1 VTGRTNFCLSIGFI
15 PKPVPTFGSDALEQ
29 QETIMSR
36 IGIHSFV
43 WSASS
48 AQDDL
53 ERTLANTRE
62 AGFDLIEFSYLDP
75 ANVDV
80 GGLAKR
86 IAELD
91 LGVAISI
98 GLPPDGDISSADK
111 AIAAHGVEV
120 LNDTIALTRDLGG
133 RKVAGILSTS
143 HGLQTEAPT
152 RDQWNRSAA
161 TLAKVAETAKT
172 AGVTLNLEIVNRF
185 ESNLLNT
192 AAQGL
197 AFIEDTGSDNIF
209 LHLDTFHMNIEE
221 ADIGLAIRHAAKKIG
236 YVHIGESHRGFLGT
250 GNIDF
255 AAIFDA
261 LTAIGYGDDL
271 SFESFSSEIVDEN
284 LSKKTAIWRNLWT
297 DNMEL
302 ARHAR
307 RFIAIGLETARRK
320 AELVA
325 SSHQP

>member
-1 VTGRTNFCLSIGFI
+1 
-15 PKPVPTFGSDALEQ
+15 
-29 QETIMSR
+29 MSR

-48 AQDDL
+48 AQGDL
-53 ERTLANTRE
+53 ERTLANTKE

-86 IAELD
+86 IADLD

-98 GLPPDGDISSADK
+98 GLPADGDISSADK
-111 AIAAHGVEV
+111 AIAAHGVEI
-120 LNDTIALTRDLGG
+120 LNRTIALTRDLGG

-161 TLAKVAETAKT
+161 TLAKVAETAKA

-221 ADIGLAIRHAAKKIG
+221 ADVGLAIRHAAKKIG

-261 LTAIGYGDDL
+261 LTAIGHSDDL

-320 AELVA
+320 AELVS
-325 SSHQP
+325 SSHRP

>member
-1 VTGRTNFCLSIGFI
+1 M
-15 PKPVPTFGSDALEQ
+15 A
-29 QETIMSR
+29 R

-48 AQDDL
+48 AQADL
-53 ERTLANTRE
+53 ERTLANTKE

-75 ANVDV
+75 ANVDI
-80 GGLAKR
+80 GRLARR
-86 IAELD
+86 IADLD

-98 GLPPDGDISSADK
+98 GLPADGDISSADR
-111 AIAAHGVEV
+111 AVAARGVDI
-120 LNDTIALTRDLGG
+120 LNRTIALTRDLGG
-133 RKVAGILSTS
+133 RKVGGILSTS

-161 TLAKVAETAKT
+161 TLAKVAETAKA

-221 ADIGLAIRHAAKKIG
+221 ADAALAIRNAAGRIG

-250 GNIDF
+250 GSIDF

-261 LTAIGYGDDL
+261 LTAIGYDDDL

-307 RFIAIGLETARRK
+307 RFIAVGLETARRK
-320 AELVA
+320 AELVTA
-325 SSHQP
+325 TQKP

>member
-1 VTGRTNFCLSIGFI
+1 M
-15 PKPVPTFGSDALEQ
+15 EM
-29 QETIMSR
+29 IMSR

-43 WSASS
+43 WSAGS
-48 AQDDL
+48 AQADL
-53 ERTLANTRE
+53 ERTLANTKE

-75 ANVDV
+75 ANVDI
-80 GGLAKR
+80 GRLAKR
-86 IAELD
+86 IADLG

-98 GLPPDGDISSADK
+98 GLPADGDISSPDK
-111 AIAAHGVEV
+111 AVAARGVEI

-133 RKVAGILSTS
+133 QKVGGILSTS

-152 RDQWNRSAA
+152 HDQWNRSAG
-161 TLAKVAETAKT
+161 TLAKVAETAKA

-221 ADIGLAIRHAAKKIG
+221 ADVALAIRHAARKIG

-250 GNIDF
+250 GSIDF

-261 LTAIGYGDDL
+261 LTAIGYHDDL

-284 LSKKTAIWRNLWT
+284 LSRKTAIWRNLWT

-307 RFIAIGLETARRK
+307 RFIAVGLETARRK
-320 AELVA
+320 AELVTA
-325 SSHQP
+325 TQRP

>member
-1 VTGRTNFCLSIGFI
+1 
-15 PKPVPTFGSDALEQ
+15 
-29 QETIMSR
+29 MSR

-48 AQDDL
+48 AQGDL

-75 ANVDV
+75 ANVDID
-80 GGLAKR
+80 GLAKR
-86 IAELD
+86 IADLG

-98 GLPPDGDISSADK
+98 GLPADGDISSADK
-111 AIAAHGVEV
+111 TIAAHGVEI
-120 LNDTIALTRDLGG
+120 LKRTIALTRDLGG
-133 RKVAGILSTS
+133 QKVAGILSTS
-143 HGLQTEAPT
+143 HGLQSEAPT
-152 RDQWNRSAA
+152 RDQWDRSAG
-161 TLAKVAETAKT
+161 TLAEVAETAKS

-192 AAQGL
+192 AAQGM
-197 AFIEDTGSDNIF
+197 AFIADSGSDNLF
-209 LHLDTFHMNIEE
+209 LHLDSFHMNIEE
-221 ADIGLAIRHAAKKIG
+221 ADVGLAIRNAAKKIG

-255 AAIFDA
+255 TAIFYA
-261 LTAIGYGDDL
+261 LTAIGYSDDL

-284 LSKKTAIWRNLWT
+284 LSRKTAIWRNLWT

-302 ARHAR
+302 AKHAR
-307 RFIAIGLETARRK
+307 RFIALGLETARRK
-320 AELVA
+320 AELVSA
-325 SSHQP
+325 THRP

>member
-1 VTGRTNFCLSIGFI
+1 
-15 PKPVPTFGSDALEQ
+15 
-29 QETIMSR
+29 
-36 IGIHSFV
+36 
-43 WSASS
+43 
-48 AQDDL
+48 
-53 ERTLANTRE
+53 
-62 AGFDLIEFSYLDP
+62 
-75 ANVDV
+75 
-80 GGLAKR
+80 
-86 IAELD
+86 
-91 LGVAISI
+91 
-98 GLPPDGDISSADK
+98 GDISSADRV
-111 AIAAHGVEV
+111 IAAHGVEV

-161 TLAKVAETAKT
+161 TLAKVAETAKA

-236 YVHIGESHRGFLGT
+236 YVHIGESHRGYLGT

-297 DNMEL
+297 
-302 ARHAR
+302 
-307 RFIAIGLETARRK
+307 
-320 AELVA
+320 
-325 SSHQP
+325 

>member
-1 VTGRTNFCLSIGFI
+1 
-15 PKPVPTFGSDALEQ
+15 
-29 QETIMSR
+29 MSR

-48 AQDDL
+48 AQANL
-53 ERTLANTRE
+53 ERTLANTKE

-75 ANVDV
+75 ADVDISW
-80 GGLAKR
+80 LARR
-86 IAELD
+86 IAD
-91 LGVAISI
+91 LGLGAAISI
-98 GLPPDGDISSADK
+98 GLPGDGDISSADK
-111 AIAAHGVEV
+111 AIAARGVEI
-120 LNDTIALTRDLGG
+120 LKDTIALTRDLGG
-133 RKVAGILSTS
+133 QKIGGILSTS
-143 HGLQTEAPT
+143 HGLQTLAPT
-152 RDQWNRSAA
+152 RDQWQRSAG
-161 TLAKVAETAKT
+161 TLAKVAETAKA

-221 ADIGLAIRHAAKKIG
+221 ADVGLAIRQAASKIG

-261 LTAIGYGDDL
+261 LTAIGYSDDL

-297 DNMEL
+297 DNL
-302 ARHAR
+302 ALAKHAR
-307 RFIAIGLETARRK
+307 AFIGLGLETARRK

-325 SSHQP
+325 SGHRP

>member
-1 VTGRTNFCLSIGFI
+1 
-15 PKPVPTFGSDALEQ
+15 
-29 QETIMSR
+29 MSR

-48 AQDDL
+48 AQPDL
-53 ERTLANTRE
+53 ERTLANTKE

-75 ANVDV
+75 ADVDI
-80 GGLAKR
+80 GKLARR
-86 IAELD
+86 IADLG

-98 GLPPDGDISSADK
+98 GLPADGDISSADK
-111 AIAAHGVEV
+111 AVAARGVEI
-120 LNDTIALTRDLGG
+120 LNSTIALTRDLGG
-133 RKVAGILSTS
+133 QKVGGILSTS

-161 TLAKVAETAKT
+161 TLARVAETAKA

-221 ADIGLAIRHAAKKIG
+221 ADVGLAIRHAAKKIG

-250 GNIDF
+250 GSIDF

-284 LSKKTAIWRNLWT
+284 LSRKTAIWRNLWT

-307 RFIAIGLETARRK
+307 RFIALGLETARRK
-320 AELVA
+320 AELVSA
-325 SSHQP
+325 SQRP

>member
-1 VTGRTNFCLSIGFI
+1 M
-15 PKPVPTFGSDALEQ
+15 
-29 QETIMSR
+29 IMSR

-48 AQDDL
+48 AQADL

-75 ANVDV
+75 ANVDIDR
-80 GGLAKR
+80 LAKR
-86 IAELD
+86 IAEMGLA
-91 LGVAISI
+91 VAISI
-98 GLPPDGDISSADK
+98 GLPGDGDISSADK
-111 AIAAHGVEV
+111 AIAARGIEI
-120 LNDTIALTRDLGG
+120 LNRTIALTRDLGG
-133 RKVAGILSTS
+133 QKVGGILSAG

-161 TLAKVAETAKT
+161 TLAGVAGRAKD

-221 ADIGLAIRHAAKKIG
+221 ADVGLAIRHAANRIG

-250 GNIDF
+250 GSVDF
-255 AAIFDA
+255 AAVFDA
-261 LTAIGYGDDL
+261 LTAIGYSDDL

-284 LSKKTAIWRNLWT
+284 LSRKTAIWRNLWT

-307 RFIAIGLETARRK
+307 RFIALGLETARRK
-320 AELVA
+320 AELVSA
-325 SSHQP
+325 TQKP

>member
-1 VTGRTNFCLSIGFI
+1 M
-15 PKPVPTFGSDALEQ
+15 
-29 QETIMSR
+29 MSR

-48 AQDDL
+48 AQGDL

-75 ANVDV
+75 ANVDI
-80 GGLAKR
+80 GRLAKR
-86 IAELD
+86 IADLD

-98 GLPPDGDISSADK
+98 GLPTDGDVSSADTT
-111 AIAAHGVEV
+111 IVAHGVEI
-120 LNDTIALTRDLGG
+120 LKRTIALTRDLGG
-133 RKVAGILSTS
+133 QKVAGILSTS
-143 HGLQTEAPT
+143 HGLQAQAPT

-161 TLAKVAETAKT
+161 TLAKVAETAKA

-221 ADIGLAIRHAAKKIG
+221 ADVGLAIRHAADKIG

-255 AAIFDA
+255 AATFDA
-261 LTAIGYGDDL
+261 LTAIGYSDDL

-284 LSKKTAIWRNLWT
+284 LSRKTAIWRNLWT
-297 DNMEL
+297 DNLEL

-320 AELVA
+320 AELV
-325 SSHQP
+325 SSRHQP

>member
-1 VTGRTNFCLSIGFI
+1 
-15 PKPVPTFGSDALEQ
+15 
-29 QETIMSR
+29 MSR

-48 AQDDL
+48 AQADL
-53 ERTLANTRE
+53 ERTLANTKE

-75 ANVDV
+75 ANVDI
-80 GGLAKR
+80 GKLAGR
-86 IAELD
+86 IADLG

-98 GLPPDGDISSADK
+98 GLPGDGDISSADK
-111 AIAAHGVEV
+111 AVAARGIDI
-120 LNDTIALTRDLGG
+120 LNRTIALTRDLGG
-133 RKVAGILSTS
+133 QKVGGILSTS

-161 TLAKVAETAKT
+161 TLARIAETAKA

-197 AFIEDTGSDNIF
+197 AFIEDTGSDNIL

-221 ADIGLAIRHAAKKIG
+221 ADVGLAIRHAARKIG

-250 GNIDF
+250 GSIDF

-261 LTAIGYGDDL
+261 LTAIGYSDDL

-284 LSKKTAIWRNLWT
+284 LSRKTAIWRNLWT

-307 RFIAIGLETARRK
+307 RFIGVGLETARRK
-320 AELVA
+320 AELVSA
-325 SSHQP
+325 SQRP

>member
-1 VTGRTNFCLSIGFI
+1 
-15 PKPVPTFGSDALEQ
+15 
-29 QETIMSR
+29 MSR

-48 AQDDL
+48 AQGDL

-75 ANVDV
+75 ANVDID
-80 GGLAKR
+80 GLAKR
-86 IAELD
+86 IADLG

-98 GLPPDGDISSADK
+98 GLPADGDISSADK
-111 AIAAHGVEV
+111 TIAAHGVEI
-120 LNDTIALTRDLGG
+120 LERTIALTRDLGG
-133 RKVAGILSTS
+133 QKVAGILSTS
-143 HGLQTEAPT
+143 HGLQSEAPT
-152 RDQWNRSAA
+152 RDQWNRSAG
-161 TLAKVAETAKT
+161 TLAEVADTAKS

-192 AAQGL
+192 AAQGM
-197 AFIEDTGSDNIF
+197 AFIADSGSDNIF
-209 LHLDTFHMNIEE
+209 LHLDSFHMNIEE
-221 ADIGLAIRHAAKKIG
+221 ADVGLAIRNAVGKIG

-261 LTAIGYGDDL
+261 LTAIGYSDDL

-284 LSKKTAIWRNLWT
+284 LSRKTAIWRNLWT

-302 ARHAR
+302 AKHAR
-307 RFIAIGLETARRK
+307 RFIALGLETARRK
-320 AELVA
+320 VELVSA
-325 SSHQP
+325 THRP

>member
-1 VTGRTNFCLSIGFI
+1 
-15 PKPVPTFGSDALEQ
+15 
-29 QETIMSR
+29 MSR

-48 AQDDL
+48 AQADL
-53 ERTLANTRE
+53 ERTLVDTRK

-75 ANVDV
+75 ADVDIAR
-80 GGLAKR
+80 LAKS
-86 IAELD
+86 ISDLG

-98 GLPPDGDISSADK
+98 GLPADGDISSPDK
-111 AIAAHGVEV
+111 AVAARGVEI
-120 LNDTIALTRDLGG
+120 LNRTIALTRDLGG
-133 RKVAGILSTS
+133 RKVGGILSAS
-143 HGLQTEAPT
+143 HGLQTEPPT
-152 RDQWNRSAA
+152 RDQWNRSAG
-161 TLAKVAETAKT
+161 TLAGVAETAKA

-221 ADIGLAIRHAAKKIG
+221 ADVGLAIRHAANKIG

-250 GNIDF
+250 GSIDF

-261 LTAIGYGDDL
+261 LTAIGYDDDL

-284 LSKKTAIWRNLWT
+284 LSRKTAIWRNLWT

-307 RFIAIGLETARRK
+307 RFIDVGLETARRK
-320 AELVA
+320 AELVSA
-325 SSHQP
+325 SQRP

>member
-1 VTGRTNFCLSIGFI
+1 
-15 PKPVPTFGSDALEQ
+15 
-29 QETIMSR
+29 MSR

-48 AQDDL
+48 AQGDL

-75 ANVDV
+75 ANVDID
-80 GGLAKR
+80 GLAKR
-86 IAELD
+86 IADLG

-98 GLPPDGDISSADK
+98 GLPADGDISSADK
-111 AIAAHGVEV
+111 TIAAHGVEI
-120 LNDTIALTRDLGG
+120 LKRTIALTRDLGG
-133 RKVAGILSTS
+133 QKVAGILSTS
-143 HGLQTEAPT
+143 HGLQSEAPSH
-152 RDQWNRSAA
+152 DQWNRSAG
-161 TLAKVAETAKT
+161 TLAEVADTAKS

-192 AAQGL
+192 AAQGM
-197 AFIEDTGSDNIF
+197 AFIADSGSDNIF
-209 LHLDTFHMNIEE
+209 LHLDSFHMNIEE
-221 ADIGLAIRHAAKKIG
+221 ADVGLAIRNAVGKIG

-261 LTAIGYGDDL
+261 LTAIGYSDDL
-271 SFESFSSEIVDEN
+271 SFESFSSEIVDAN
-284 LSKKTAIWRNLWT
+284 LSRKTAIWRNLWT

-302 ARHAR
+302 AKHAR
-307 RFIAIGLETARRK
+307 RFIALGLETARRK
-320 AELVA
+320 AELVSA
-325 SSHQP
+325 THRP

>member
-1 VTGRTNFCLSIGFI
+1 
-15 PKPVPTFGSDALEQ
+15 
-29 QETIMSR
+29 MSR

-48 AQDDL
+48 AQAEL

-75 ANVDV
+75 ANVDI
-80 GGLAKR
+80 GRLARR
-86 IAELD
+86 IADLG

-98 GLPPDGDISSADK
+98 GLPADGDISSPDK
-111 AIAAHGVEV
+111 AVAGHGVDI
-120 LNDTIALTRDLGG
+120 LNNTIALTRDLGG
-133 RKVAGILSTS
+133 QKVGGILSAS
-143 HGLQTEAPT
+143 HGLQVEAPT
-152 RDQWNRSAA
+152 RDQWKRSAA
-161 TLAKVAETAKT
+161 ALAKVADTAKA

-197 AFIEDTGSDNIF
+197 AFIQDTGSDNIF

-221 ADIGLAIRHAAKKIG
+221 ANVGLAIRHAADKIG

-261 LTAIGYGDDL
+261 LTAIGYSDDL

-297 DNMEL
+297 DNMAL
-302 ARHAR
+302 AKHAR
-307 RFIAIGLETARRK
+307 AFIGLGLETARRK
-320 AELVA
+320 AELVSA
-325 SSHQP
+325 QHKP

>member
-1 VTGRTNFCLSIGFI
+1 
-15 PKPVPTFGSDALEQ
+15 
-29 QETIMSR
+29 MSR

-48 AQDDL
+48 AQGDL
-53 ERTLANTRE
+53 ERTLANTKE

-75 ANVDV
+75 ANVDI
-80 GGLAKR
+80 GGLARR
-86 IAELD
+86 IADLD

-98 GLPPDGDISSADK
+98 GLPADGDISSADK
-111 AIAAHGVEV
+111 AIAAHGVEI
-120 LNDTIALTRDLGG
+120 LKRTIALTRDLGG

-161 TLAKVAETAKT
+161 TLAKVAETAKA

-221 ADIGLAIRHAAKKIG
+221 ADVGLAIRHAAKKIG

-261 LTAIGYGDDL
+261 LTAIGYSDDL

-320 AELVA
+320 AELVS
-325 SSHQP
+325 SSHRP

>member
-1 VTGRTNFCLSIGFI
+1 M
-15 PKPVPTFGSDALEQ
+15 A
-29 QETIMSR
+29 R

-48 AQDDL
+48 AQADL
-53 ERTLANTRE
+53 ERTLANTKE
-62 AGFDLIEFSYLDP
+62 AGFELIEFSYLDP
-75 ANVDV
+75 ANVDI
-80 GGLAKR
+80 GRLARR
-86 IAELD
+86 IADLD

-98 GLPPDGDISSADK
+98 GLPANGDISSADR
-111 AIAAHGVEV
+111 AVAARGVDI
-120 LNDTIALTRDLGG
+120 LNRTIALTRDLGG
-133 RKVAGILSTS
+133 RKVGGILSTS

-161 TLAKVAETAKT
+161 TLAKVAETAKA

-221 ADIGLAIRHAAKKIG
+221 ADAALAIRNAVGKIG

-250 GNIDF
+250 GSIDF
-255 AAIFDA
+255 AGIFDA
-261 LTAIGYGDDL
+261 LTAIGYDDDL

-284 LSKKTAIWRNLWT
+284 LSKKTAIWRNLCT

-302 ARHAR
+302 
-307 RFIAIGLETARRK
+307 
-320 AELVA
+320 
-325 SSHQP
+325 

>member
-1 VTGRTNFCLSIGFI
+1 
-15 PKPVPTFGSDALEQ
+15 
-29 QETIMSR
+29 MSR

-43 WSASS
+43 WSAGS
-48 AQDDL
+48 AQADL

-75 ANVDV
+75 ANVDI
-80 GGLAKR
+80 GGLARR
-86 IAELD
+86 IADLG

-98 GLPPDGDISSADK
+98 GLPVDGDISSADK
-111 AIAAHGVEV
+111 AIAARGVEI

-143 HGLQTEAPT
+143 HGLQVEAPT
-152 RDQWNRSAA
+152 RDQWQRSAG
-161 TLAKVAETAKT
+161 TLAKVAETAKA

-221 ADIGLAIRHAAKKIG
+221 ADVGLAIRHAADKIG

-261 LTAIGYGDDL
+261 LTAIGYSDDL

-297 DNMEL
+297 DNMAL
-302 ARHAR
+302 AKHAR
-307 RFIAIGLETARRK
+307 AFIGLGMETARRK
-320 AELVA
+320 AELVSA
-325 SSHQP
+325 RHKP

>member
-1 VTGRTNFCLSIGFI
+1 
-15 PKPVPTFGSDALEQ
+15 
-29 QETIMSR
+29 MSR

-48 AQDDL
+48 AQGDL
-53 ERTLANTRE
+53 ERTLANTKE

-86 IAELD
+86 IADLD

-98 GLPPDGDISSADK
+98 GLPADGDISSADK
-111 AIAAHGVEV
+111 AIAAHGVEI
-120 LNDTIALTRDLGG
+120 LNRTIALTRDLGG
-133 RKVAGILSTS
+133 RKIAGILSTS

-161 TLAKVAETAKT
+161 TLAKVAETAKA

-197 AFIEDTGSDNIF
+197 AFIDDTGSDNIF

-221 ADIGLAIRHAAKKIG
+221 ADVGLAIRHAAKKIG

-261 LTAIGYGDDL
+261 LTAIGYSDDI

-320 AELVA
+320 AELVS
-325 SSHQP
+325 SSHRP

>member
-1 VTGRTNFCLSIGFI
+1 
-15 PKPVPTFGSDALEQ
+15 
-29 QETIMSR
+29 MSR

-48 AQDDL
+48 AQADL

-75 ANVDV
+75 ADVDIST
-80 GGLAKR
+80 LAKS
-86 IAELD
+86 IADHELS
-91 LGVAISI
+91 VAISI
-98 GLPPDGDISSADK
+98 GLPEDGEISSPDK
-111 AIAAHGVEV
+111 AVAAHGVEI
-120 LNDTIALTRDLGG
+120 LNRTVALTRDLGG
-133 RKVAGILSTS
+133 RKVGGILSSS
-143 HGLQTEAPT
+143 HGVQTEPPS

-161 TLAKVAETAKT
+161 TLARVAETAKA

-221 ADIGLAIRHAAKKIG
+221 ADVALAIRHAAKKIG

-250 GNIDF
+250 GSIDF

-261 LTAIGYGDDL
+261 LTAIGYDDDL

-297 DNMEL
+297 DNKEL

-307 RFIAIGLETARRK
+307 RFIALGLETARRK
-320 AELVA
+320 AELVSA
-325 SSHQP
+325 SQRP

>member
-1 VTGRTNFCLSIGFI
+1 
-15 PKPVPTFGSDALEQ
+15 
-29 QETIMSR
+29 MSR

-48 AQDDL
+48 AQADL
-53 ERTLANTRE
+53 ERTLANTKE

-75 ANVDV
+75 ADVDI
-80 GGLAKR
+80 GRLAKS
-86 IAELD
+86 IADLG

-98 GLPPDGDISSADK
+98 GLPADGDISSPDK
-111 AIAAHGVEV
+111 AVAARGVEI
-120 LNDTIALTRDLGG
+120 LNRTVALTRDLGG
-133 RKVAGILSTS
+133 QKVGGILSTS

-152 RDQWNRSAA
+152 RDQWNRSAG
-161 TLAKVAETAKT
+161 TLAKVAESAKA

-221 ADIGLAIRHAAKKIG
+221 ADVGLAIRHAAKKIG

-250 GNIDF
+250 GSIDF

-261 LTAIGYGDDL
+261 LTAIGYSDDL

-284 LSKKTAIWRNLWT
+284 LSRKTAIWRNLWT

-307 RFIAIGLETARRK
+307 RFIAVGLETARRK
-320 AELVA
+320 ADLVSA
-325 SSHQP
+325 SQRP

>member
-1 VTGRTNFCLSIGFI
+1 
-15 PKPVPTFGSDALEQ
+15 
-29 QETIMSR
+29 MSR

-48 AQDDL
+48 AQGDL

-75 ANVDV
+75 ANVDID
-80 GGLAKR
+80 GLAKR
-86 IAELD
+86 IADLG

-98 GLPPDGDISSADK
+98 GLPADGDISSADK
-111 AIAAHGVEV
+111 TIAAHGIEI
-120 LNDTIALTRDLGG
+120 LERTIALTRDLGG
-133 RKVAGILSTS
+133 QKVAGILSTS
-143 HGLQTEAPT
+143 HGLQSEAPT
-152 RDQWNRSAA
+152 RDQWNRSAG
-161 TLAKVAETAKT
+161 TLAEVADTAKS

-192 AAQGL
+192 AAQGM
-197 AFIEDTGSDNIF
+197 AFIADSGSDNIF
-209 LHLDTFHMNIEE
+209 LHLDSFHMNIEE
-221 ADIGLAIRHAAKKIG
+221 ADVGLAIRNAVGKIG

-261 LTAIGYGDDL
+261 LTAIGYSDDL

-284 LSKKTAIWRNLWT
+284 LSRKTAIWRNLWT

-302 ARHAR
+302 AKHAR
-307 RFIAIGLETARRK
+307 RFIALGLETARRK
-320 AELVA
+320 AELVSA
-325 SSHQP
+325 THRP